1 MLQRTLAL
9 LFSSSLILTACQS
22 LPVRESQAE
31 QQSDSQK
38 LYLRA
43 EQFLPQN
50 LAPLV
55 KNDKLTA
62 NWLDGGSRFWFVQ
75 QHGHGH
81 RFLLVDPNKNT
92 QSAAFDHQKIA
103 DVLRAEGLTE
113 VSAARLPFEQI
124 TLSGSRLGFN
134 IEQTQWSCTM
144 PAYTCDHRTRV
155 QTEESEQ
162 GASPDGRWQVVVE
175 NHNLILANKHSGER
189 TVLTQDGTEKRPYAA
204 THPNPA
210 RSFKAGT
217 DYQREGASLTWS
229 KDSRYLIT
237 YQLDRSGTDLYTLVQ
252 SDHEASLRP
261 KTVRY
266 YYPSAGQETLPQASL
281 VLVDTDKKNAI
292 KLDAPPVMQTYYGS
306 ALWGWWQDN
315 GRYVYH
321 DRRRGNRQYFMREVD
336 PHTAQVRA
344 LVEERDDKYIDPWVQ
359 TYWALPELDAFIWSS
374 QRSGYQHLYLY
385 QASSGELLNPITQ
398 GEMTIRV
405 IRGMDT
411 ERKQLYFEA
420 SGRESGRDPYF
431 RHLYR
436 VNLDGSD
443 LTLLTPE
450 PAEHDTRLSPD
461 FNYVIDTYSTASQ
474 APVTVLRDSRTGKV
488 VREIQRADISAL
500 QATGWRPPQSFE
512 VLAADGKTSLYGLM
526 YLPSN
531 FDPNKR
537 YPVIDDIYT
546 GPHNFFTP
554 KSFNTYSR
562 QANALAELGFVVIK
576 MDGRGTNKRG
586 RVFHEYSFKN
596 LGGGADDHVAA
607 IRQLAQ
613 RHAFIDSDRVGIF
626 GFSAGGYD
634 TAHALFK
641 YPDFFK
647 VGVAASGNHD
657 FRVDKAGW
665 NEIWMGYPVTPEWDE
680 QSNLTWAKHLQ
691 GKLLLA
697 HGELDTNVHPAA
709 TMQLVSALI
718 KADKQFDLMIYPNM
732 GHVLDEH
739 PHFVRLR
746 WDYFLRHLK
755 GGEPIKHR

>member
-9 LFSSSLILTACQS
+9 LVSLSLILTACQS
-22 LPVRESQAE
+22 LPVGKSKAE
-31 QQSDSQK
+31 QQRDSQK

-62 NWLDGGSRFWFVQ
+62 NWLDEGNRFWFVQ
-75 QHGHGH
+75 QHGHDH
-81 RFLLVDPNKNT
+81 RFVLVDPSKNT
-92 QSAAFDHQKIA
+92 QFAAFDHQKVA

-113 VSAARLPFEQI
+113 VSAARLPFKQI
-124 TLSGSRLGFN
+124 TLSGSQLAFN
-134 IEQTQWSCTM
+134 IEQTQWSCTL
-144 PAYTCDHRTRV
+144 PAYTCDHQV
-155 QTEESEQ
+155 LAQAEEPEQ
-162 GASPDGRWQVVVE
+162 GVSANGLWQVIVE
-175 NHNLILANKHSGER
+175 NHNLILVNRQSKER
-189 TVLTQDGTEKRPYAA
+189 TVLTRDGTEENPYAA

-217 DYQREGASLTWS
+217 DYQREGVSLAWS

-261 KTVRY
+261 KAVHY
-266 YYPSAGQETLPQASL
+266 YYPSAGQATLPQASL
-281 VLVDTDKKNAI
+281 VLVDIAKKRAT

-306 ALWGWWQDN
+306 ALWGWWQEN

-321 DRRRGNRQYFMREVD
+321 DRRRGNRQYFMREID
-336 PHTAQVRA
+336 PQTAQVRT
-344 LVEERDDKYIDPWVQ
+344 LVEERDDKYVDPWVQ
-359 TYWALPELDAFIWSS
+359 TYRALPELDAFIWSS
-374 QRSGYQHLYLY
+374 QRNGFQHLYLY
-385 QASSGELLNPITQ
+385 QASSGKLLNPITQ
-398 GEMTIRV
+398 GKMTVRV
-405 IRGMDT
+405 IRGVDIK
-411 ERKQLYFEA
+411 RRQIYFEA
-420 SGRESGRDPYF
+420 SGREPNRDPYF

-436 VNLDGSD
+436 VNLDGSG

-450 PAEHDTRLSPD
+450 AAEHDTRLSPD
-461 FNYVIDTYSTASQ
+461 FNFVIDTYSTATQ
-474 APVTVLRDSRTGKV
+474 APVTVLRDSHTGDILQ
-488 VREIQRADISAL
+488 EIQRADISAL
-500 QATGWRPPQSFE
+500 MATGWRPPKPFE
-512 VLAADGKTSLYGLM
+512 ALAADGKTTVYGLM
-526 YLPSN
+526 YLPSD
-531 FDPNKR
+531 FDPGKR

-586 RVFHEYSFKN
+586 RTFHEYSFKN

-607 IRQLAQ
+607 IRQLAK
-613 RHAFIDSDRVGIF
+613 RYTFIDIDRVGIF

-665 NEIWMGYPVTPEWDE
+665 NEIWMGYPVTPEWDK
-680 QSNLTWAKHLQ
+680 QSNLHWAKHLK

-718 KADKQFDLMIYPNM
+718 KADKHFDLMIYPNM

-755 GGEPIKHR
+755 